1 MNVIGTPRVAARRP
15 PSKAKDASVREG
27 RGGGDMVKPT
37 QFHPSPPLACLPLR
51 TPRRGNGSGMHAGE
65 RPRRAERRKQKL
77 RVLGGS
83 RSDVLGL

>member
-1 MNVIGTPRVAARRP
+1 
-15 PSKAKDASVREG
+15 
-27 RGGGDMVKPT
+27 
-37 QFHPSPPLACLPLR
+37 
-51 TPRRGNGSGMHAGE
+51 MHAGE